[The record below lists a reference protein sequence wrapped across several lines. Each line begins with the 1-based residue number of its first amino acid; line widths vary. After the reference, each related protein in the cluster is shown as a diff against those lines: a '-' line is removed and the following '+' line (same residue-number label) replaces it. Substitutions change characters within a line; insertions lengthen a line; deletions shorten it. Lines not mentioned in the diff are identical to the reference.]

1 MEEHQSS
8 DSPRFL
14 DAAHFWEARRLWY
27 NPALGLVGGLWV
39 VLTWP
44 HFRPAFNLVALGK
57 MLVLALLAN
66 VCYCAAYIAE
76 FFMQA
81 ALALSSWRPVRRAL
95 WVLGMLIALMLENY
109 WIDRK
114 SVV

>member
-1 MEEHQSS
+1 MESNQPATVNVQ
-8 DSPRFL
+8 DSFRG
-14 DAAHFWEARRLWY
+14 AHHFWEPPRIWY
-27 NPALGLVGGLWV
+27 NALLAVVVVLWV
-39 VLTWP
+39 VFTWP
-44 HFRPAFNLVALGK
+44 HFRPALSLVALGK

-95 WVLGMLIALMLENY
+95 WVL
-109 WIDRK
+109 
-114 SVV
+114 